1 MKATGLIFLAVV
13 IIAISVTL
21 TSAQV
26 IIELKPGPPEA
37 AQSNDNQDDD
47 EIVSEVFA
55 PITNDLKLTPSQK
68 VRIVGIAK
76 ATMLKAEP
84 LFEQLDD
91 LEAQLSVAAFTGQL
105 DEAGIR
111 ELAQNQS
118 ALLSQ
123 IIAMKAR
130 AKVKFYEVLTAGQR
144 AIVVDQF
151 RQRSTESLGSI
162 SN

>member
-1 MKATGLIFLAVV
+1 MKATRLIFLIVV
-13 IIAISVTL
+13 FIVISAPL
-21 TSAQV
+21 TGAQV
-26 IIELKPGPPEA
+26 IIELKPGGSAA

-47 EIVSEVFA
+47 EIVREVFA
-55 PITNDLKLTPSQK
+55 PITDDLRLTPNQN
-68 VRIVGIAK
+68 VRIVSIAK

-91 LEAQLSVAAFTGQL
+91 LEAQVSVAAFTGQL
-105 DEAGIR
+105 DEAGIK
-111 ELAQNQS
+111 ELAENQS
-118 ALLSQ
+118 ALLNQ

-144 AIVVDQF
+144 AIVIDQF
-151 RQRSTESLGSI
+151 RHRSNESPGSI